1 MSKDFEEKVLKKLSE
16 LDKKVSRIDVI
27 EEKLSEIDE
36 IKEKVSRIDA
46 IEEKVSRIDAIED
59 KLDKLDDKVERIN
72 KSVIIIEEKVSN
84 EIPGLFDGYTSNY
97 DLQKEAEKR
106 ITSLEQENFYN
117 SIRISNLEIATKKRS
132 KKIKS

>member
-36 IKEKVSRIDA
+36 VKG
-46 IEEKVSRIDAIED
+46 KVSRIDAIED

-72 KSVIIIEEKVSN
+72 KSVIIIEDKVSN
-84 EIPGLFDGYTSNY
+84 EIPALFDGYASNY

>member
-1 MSKDFEEKVLKKLSE
+1 MSNDIEEKVLNKLDE
-16 LDKKVSRIDVI
+16 LDRKVSC
-27 EEKLSEIDE
+27 IDE

-72 KSVIIIEEKVSN
+72 KSVIIIEDKVSN
-84 EIPGLFDGYTSNY
+84 EIPALFDGYASNY